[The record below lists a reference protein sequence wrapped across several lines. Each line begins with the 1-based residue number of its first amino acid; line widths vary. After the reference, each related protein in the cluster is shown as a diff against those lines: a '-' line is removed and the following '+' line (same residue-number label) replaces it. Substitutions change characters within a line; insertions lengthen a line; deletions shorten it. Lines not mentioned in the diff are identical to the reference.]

1 MMKKKGGLA
10 MRTIY
15 CYIYPDFADFEVT
28 ILLHRLRNAG
38 GCRIVTIAETPEP
51 VMAQSGLRYLP
62 DMRIADADASQ
73 ADALIIPGGPIRN
86 DQNAILPLV
95 RAMDVQGKLL
105 AAICFGPQFLARAGV
120 LDARRFT
127 TSCSPETA
135 ARQEG
140 GDPFPRRN
148 FQQARVVQDGHV
160 ITAQG
165 HAPVDFAAA
174 VCRAF
179 QVYSDPAREYGEL
192 WKICDTDAWKA

>member
-1 MMKKKGGLA
+1 

-38 GCRIVTIAETPEP
+38 SCRIVTIAETPEL
-51 VMAQSGLRYLP
+51 VTAQSGLRYLP
-62 DMRIADADASQ
+62 DLRIEEADAAQ
-73 ADALIIPGGPIRN
+73 AAALIIPGGPIRN

-95 RAMDVQGKLL
+95 RAMDAQGKLL

-127 TSCSPETA
+127 TSCTPETA
-135 ARQEG
+135 ARQPG

-165 HAPVDFAAA
+165 HAPVDIAAA
-174 VCRAF
+174 VCRALK
-179 QVYSDPAREYGEL
+179 VYDDPVREYAEL

>member
-1 MMKKKGGLA
+1 

-51 VMAQSGLRYLP
+51 VTAQSGLRYLP
-62 DMRIADADASQ
+62 DMLIPEADASQ
-73 ADALIIPGGPIRN
+73 ADALVIPGGPIRN
-86 DQNAILPLV
+86 EQNAILPLV
-95 RAMDVQGKLL
+95 RAMDAAGKLL

-120 LDARRFT
+120 LNARRFT
-127 TSCSPETA
+127 TSCTPETA
-135 ARQEG
+135 ARQPG
-140 GDPFPRRN
+140 GDPFPRQN
-148 FQQARVVQDGHV
+148 FVEGRVVQDGHV

-174 VCRAF
+174 VCRALR
-179 QVYSDPAREYGEL
+179 VYDDPAREYAEL
-192 WKICDTDAWKA
+192 WKICDTDAWRK